1 MKKIYSAGTSTRSEE
16 EFIELLKSYGIRC
29 VVDVRSFP
37 TSRLEHFKGKNLELI
52 LKREWI
58 KYVYLGNELGGFR
71 KGGYEVHLLSDAF
84 RRGLEKMESIAS
96 EEPTLFICAE
106 RLPWRCH
113 RRFIGNVLEEK
124 GWTVIHIIEKDRV
137 WG

>member
-16 EFIELLKSYGIRC
+16 EFIELLKSFGIQC
-29 VVDVRSFP
+29 VIDVRSFP
-37 TSRLEHFKGKNLELI
+37 TSRLEHFKGKNLQLI
-52 LKREWI
+52 LKREGI
-58 KYVYLGNELGGFR
+58 RYVYLGKELGGFR
-71 KGGYEVHLLSDAF
+71 KGGYEAHLLSETF
-84 RRGLEKMESIAS
+84 RHGLEKMESIARV
-96 EEPTLFICAE
+96 EPTLFICAE

-113 RRFIGNVLEEK
+113 RRFIGNALREK

>member
-16 EFIELLKSYGIRC
+16 EFIELLKSFGIRC

-52 LKREWI
+52 LKREGI
-58 KYVYLGNELGGFR
+58 RYVYLGNELGGFR
-71 KGGYEVHLLSDAF
+71 KGGYEAHLLSETF

-96 EEPTLFICAE
+96 AEPTLFICAE

-113 RRFIGNVLEEK
+113 RRFIGNALKEK